1 MNLCFPMAL
10 RSLFL
15 LCLAGHS
22 TAWLLGGFAPAP
34 RSAVQRAASASMA
47 AKAVNVAIVGG
58 GTVGGGIVEILSGKA
73 TFLRDQLGVEAKI
86 SKICVRDASRQRDFA
101 VPDGCKIVTDVNE
114 ILDDAAVE
122 MVVEVM
128 GGTDL
133 AKTVVT
139 KALKAGKHVVTA
151 NKALIAQV
159 RSSARRTL
167 GTQQQRGSKP
177 PSLWCRLRPVRRGG
191 VAGPAGAQGTDRER
205 ERRSRDARELRLR
218 GRGLRR
224 DPDHSRAPG
233 EIPPSPPRMPRPR
246 HASCRP
252 PWRLLLVHRRPPPP
266 RSEISWAMRSRS
278 SPGSSTAAPTSC

>member
-1 MNLCFPMAL
+1 
-10 RSLFL
+10 
-15 LCLAGHS
+15 
-22 TAWLLGGFAPAP
+22 
-34 RSAVQRAASASMA
+34 MA

-159 RSSARRTL
+159 RSSARRAL
-167 GTQQQRGSKP
+167 GTQHQRGSKAGIP
-177 PSLWCRLRPVRRGG
+177 LVSPEACAPRWRRR
-191 VAGPAGAQGTDRER
+191 T
-205 ERRSRDARELRLR
+205 
-218 GRGLRR
+218 
-224 DPDHSRAPG
+224 
-233 EIPPSPPRMPRPR
+233 
-246 HASCRP
+246 C
-252 PWRLLLVHRRPPPP
+252 
-266 RSEISWAMRSRS
+266 RS
-278 SPGSSTAAPTSC
+278 SRH